1 MKDARARHAAE
12 IPVWYSWTLH
22 ACCDVVFAL
31 GVIAFAIS
39 RLENLTWVESL
50 ALPIGFVWA
59 NVGEYFL
66 HRYPMHR
73 PLWPLRFAYD
83 RHAVVHH
90 TVFTHEDMGMRSP
103 RELRWV
109 LFPAF
114 TVPGLVLGMLPVA
127 LAVGT
132 LVTPNAG
139 WLTLVV
145 TASYYLLYEFLH
157 TAYHLPPDAWLA
169 RRPSIAFLRR
179 LHQTHHHPRLMARAN
194 FNVTF
199 PLSDSLFGTWR
210 RSAPEPRDSASAPAR
225 DMAEGI
231 AEPTV

>member
-12 IPVWYSWTLH
+12 IPAHYRWALH
-22 ACCDVVFAL
+22 ALCDVAFAAA
-31 GVIAFAIS
+31 VIAFAVS
-39 RLENLTWVESL
+39 RLQDLTWTESL
-50 ALPIGFVWA
+50 ALPIGFLWA

-83 RHAVVHH
+83 RHAVIHH

-114 TVPGLVLGMLPVA
+114 TVPGLVIGMLPIA
-127 LAVGT
+127 FAVGS

-157 TAYHLPPDAWLA
+157 TAYHLPPGAWLA
-169 RRPSIAFLRR
+169 RRPAIAFLRK
-179 LHQTHHHPRLMARAN
+179 LHQTHHHPSLMARAN

-199 PLSDSLFGTWR
+199 PLSDALFGTR
-210 RSAPEPRDSASAPAR
+210 RRTVPASRAPADAPVPVR
-225 DMAEGI
+225 AE
-231 AEPTV
+231 VSR